1 MPTAAVD
8 ELGFAAPTGRE
19 RAYGFALRGARV
31 ATIRLRRAYLVDRP
45 FWARLLSFLPPKVK
59 RRLGLDD
66 DTIGSRKIEL
76 GGGPFPLPGYIHVD
90 ADWRGNHLEAVA
102 RADGLPF
109 PDGFAEEI
117 VAIHLLEHVHPRHLA
132 DVLEEWRRV
141 LRPGGV
147 LQVHVPNF
155 ETLATAFLKSAPRD
169 TWSLMSATLGM
180 YSAPDIA
187 GPDQIKTR
195 ADHQLLLTWP
205 VLEMILRDNGFDD
218 VTDVSDSVRDR
229 HSEGWSMV
237 MEQISLVVRATR

>member
-8 ELGFAAPTGRE
+8 QLGFSLPTLRE
-19 RAYGFALRGARV
+19 RAYGFALRAVRV

-45 FWARLLSFLPPKVK
+45 PWTRLLSYLPAKAK
-59 RRLGLDD
+59 RRLGLDEE
-66 DTIGSRKIEL
+66 TVGSRKIEL
-76 GGGPFPLPGYIHVD
+76 GGGPFPLPGYIHID

-102 RADGLPF
+102 QAGVLPF

-117 VAIHLLEHVHPRHLA
+117 VAIHLLEHIHPRELA
-132 DVLEEWRRV
+132 DVLGEWRRV
-141 LRPGGV
+141 LRRGGV

-155 ETLATAFLKSAPRD
+155 ETLATTFLKAAPRD

-180 YSAPDIA
+180 YSAPDIG

-205 VLEMILRDNGFDD
+205 VLEMILRDTGFHEIEDI
-218 VTDVSDSVRDR
+218 SESVRDR
-229 HSEGWSMV
+229 HSEGWSKV
-237 MEQISLVVRATR
+237 MDQISLVVRATR